1 MYSICTTSEE
11 AAWSRADAELANVMD
26 PGAQPDRNN
35 APPPR
40 RPQVLYEESVWKL
53 LHVLVATAAGGV
65 MFGAID

>member
-1 MYSICTTSEE
+1 MLNWLMLWTL
-11 AAWSRADAELANVMD
+11 ELNLTETM
-26 PGAQPDRNN
+26 
-35 APPPR
+35 PPPR